1 MNYKIINFRKAV
13 YIFGELFNKLTF
25 FVIKYFQFKKDSA
38 MLIFVTVYICA
49 HNNCMIDTQYLHT
62 CLFFKQIITAYKR
75 WISFNFVSLF
85 NVNLLKNVS

>member
-49 HNNCMIDTQYLHT
+49 HNNCMIDTQYLHIHVYSY
-62 CLFFKQIITAYKR
+62 IITAYKR
-75 WISFNFVSLF
+75 WISFNFVSIF